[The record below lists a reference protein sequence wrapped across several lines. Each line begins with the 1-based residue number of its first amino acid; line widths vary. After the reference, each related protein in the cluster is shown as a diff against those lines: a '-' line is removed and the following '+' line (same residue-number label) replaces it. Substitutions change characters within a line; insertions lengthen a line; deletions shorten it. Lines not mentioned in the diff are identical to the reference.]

1 MKEIVNTFD
10 EMKSDDLKE
19 RIEFVGL
26 NVVWSNK
33 ISVSVTVHH
42 GRIQTLQFVSTTSS
56 NNKVQIA

>member
-33 ISVSVTVHH
+33 ITVSVTVQH